1 MKILP
6 FFLAGSLFLHHIIV
20 SAQTD
25 TVASGAQKSIPKS
38 EKTLCVVPDK
48 AYFKS
53 WLTDARD
60 IVTAPVR
67 WNPYQWLAFSG
78 IAFGTVVLFTQ
89 DAVIQQTVQ
98 SNRNSWMNDVST
110 YALEPWGSGLYTLPA
125 LGIMYGVGAIVKD
138 DKARYTALKG
148 FEAYVFGFVTAQ
160 IIKQLTHRHRPYE
173 DNPPNPYVWDGP
185 FMPISN
191 SSFPSGHSTVVFAVA
206 TVIAT
211 SYSKT
216 IWVPILCYSL
226 AGLTAA
232 SRVYQNE
239 HWFSDVFVGS
249 VLGFAIG
256 RTIMNNHIKKL
267 KILPVSPTGVG
278 VTLLFRL

>member
-1 MKILP
+1 MKVLSSAFIG
-6 FFLAGSLFLHHIIV
+6 FLFIAQINV
-20 SAQTD
+20 SGQDD
-25 TVASGAQKSIPKS
+25 TLASKPLASIPKS
-38 EKTLCVVPDK
+38 ERTFSVVPDK

-60 IVTAPVR
+60 IVIAPDR
-67 WNPYQWLAFSG
+67 WNQYQWIAFSG
-78 IAFGTVVLFTQ
+78 VVFGTVVLFTQ
-89 DAVIQQTVQ
+89 DAAIQQTVQ
-98 SNRNSWMNDVST
+98 INRSAWLNDVST
-110 YALEPWGSGLYTLPA
+110 YALEPWGSGLYTIPA
-125 LGIMYGVGAIVKD
+125 LGILYGVGAIIKD

-148 FEAYVFGFVTAQ
+148 FEAYVFGFVTSQ
-160 IIKQLTHRHRPYE
+160 ILKQLTHRHRPYQ
-173 DNPPNPYVWDGP
+173 DTPPNPYAWDGP

-206 TVIAT
+206 TVVAT

-216 IWVPILCYSL
+216 IWVPILCYTL
-226 AGLTAA
+226 AGLSAA
-232 SRVYQNE
+232 SRVYQNQ

-256 RTIMNNHIKKL
+256 RTIMNNQIKKL

-278 VTLLFRL
+278 VTFLYQL